1 MMHKEEEDEDEDKN
15 NNDYHDDYS
24 HTHKHTQMNKLQ
36 KRDDACDSCC
46 MVRYYFPPNPIIL
59 NMFDRQRGFAYS

>member
-24 HTHKHTQMNKLQ
+24 HTHKHTQQMNKLQ

-59 NMFDRQRGFAYS
+59 NM

>member
-1 MMHKEEEDEDEDKN
+1 MHKKEEEEDEDKN

-36 KRDDACDSCC
+36 REMMHVTLVVWS
-46 MVRYYFPPNPIIL
+46 VTISLPTQLF
-59 NMFDRQRGFAYS
+59 